1 MYGYMMNKKAV
12 SDRLRR
18 IEGQVRGI
26 QRMVD
31 EDQYCIDIL
40 TQVNSVTAALRAVGM
55 GLLDDHVRHCVAD
68 SIAAGDGDA
77 KIEEL
82 MAAVT
87 RFAGR

>member
-1 MYGYMMNKKAV
+1 MHGYTPRK
-12 SDRLRR
+12 DDLQTRLRK
-18 IEGQVRGI
+18 IEGQVQGL
-26 QRMVD
+26 QRMVEQD
-31 EDQYCIDIL
+31 RYCIDVL

-68 SIAAGDGDA
+68 SITAGDGDA